1 MTKKQIKSKIS
12 KNIIISNN
20 INTIFLWLI
29 ERSHRI
35 TLKQKYKIQKKIREH
50 HRKLRKE
57 AKKAQKS
64 GLPIKRQTKVTRL
77 PNLYPKKKEEIEAQD
92 LRKEL
97 EKLTK
102 KKGAIITEEDIKNM
116 VKESSGKVINS

>member
-1 MTKKQIKSKIS
+1 M
-12 KNIIISNN
+12 
-20 INTIFLWLI
+20 
-29 ERSHRI
+29 
-35 TLKQKYKIQKKIREH
+35 TLKQKYKIQKKVREH

-57 AKKAQKS
+57 AKKAQKA
-64 GLPIKRQTKVTRL
+64 GLAVKRQTKVTRL

-97 EKLTK
+97 EKKTK

-116 VKESSGKVINS
+116 VKESSGTVISS

>member
-1 MTKKQIKSKIS
+1 M
-12 KNIIISNN
+12 
-20 INTIFLWLI
+20 
-29 ERSHRI
+29 
-35 TLKQKYKIQKKIREH
+35 TLKQKYKIQKKVREH

-57 AKKAQKS
+57 AKKAQKA
-64 GLPIKRQTKVTRL
+64 GLAVKRQTKVTRL

-97 EKLTK
+97 EKMTK

-116 VKESSGKVINS
+116 VKESSGTVISS

>member
-1 MTKKQIKSKIS
+1 M
-12 KNIIISNN
+12 
-20 INTIFLWLI
+20 
-29 ERSHRI
+29 
-35 TLKQKYKIQKKIREH
+35 TLKRKYKIQKKVREH

-57 AKKAQKS
+57 AKKA
-64 GLPIKRQTKVTRL
+64 KRAGIAVKHTSNARRI
-77 PNLYPKKKEEIEAQD
+77 PNSYPNKKDEIEAQD

-102 KKGAIITEEDIKNM
+102 AKGAIITEEDIKNM

>member
-20 INTIFLWLI
+20 INTTFLWLI